1 MTAANRRRPPAPA
14 PAMAAAMSGAVDLA
28 AVKARSEAATRA
40 AENPTRPPGGYVVDV
55 TEATFQAEV
64 IDRSFQVPVL
74 IDLWADW
81 CQPCKQLSPILERLA
96 GEAGGTWILAKIDVD
111 ANPRISQALQVQSIP
126 TVFAAIGGQLVPGFQ
141 GALPE
146 PQVREFVGALVK
158 AGAQAGLDGAVAP
171 GAAADDDEAASAEL
185 PVDPRFSDAEA
196 ALEAGQFDLAAKRYQ
211 AILDAEPANTE
222 AVLALRQV
230 RLLERLQDIDPKL
243 VARAETAPDDVPAQ
257 LAAADYALSRS
268 DVDGALGR
276 LLALVRRV
284 SGADR
289 DAVRERLIEY
299 FDLLGPDD
307 PRVPPA
313 RRALANALF

>member
-1 MTAANRRRPPAPA
+1 
-14 PAMAAAMSGAVDLA
+14 MAAAMSGAVDLA

-40 AENPTRPPGGYVVDV
+40 AENPTSAPGGYVVEV

-96 GEAGGTWILAKIDVD
+96 GEAEGTWILAKIDVD

-158 AGAQAGLDGAVAP
+158 AGAQAGLGGAVAP
-171 GAAADDDEAASAEL
+171 GAAADDDDEATSAEL

-211 AILDAEPANTE
+211 AILDAEPANPE
-222 AVLALRQV
+222 AALALRQV

-243 VARAETAPDDVPAQ
+243 VARAETAPNDVPAQ

>member
-1 MTAANRRRPPAPA
+1 
-14 PAMAAAMSGAVDLA
+14 MSGAVDLA
-28 AVKARSEAATRA
+28 AVKARSDAATRA
-40 AENPTRPPGGYVVDV
+40 AENPPPAPGGYVVDV
-55 TEATFQAEV
+55 TEATFQTEV

-96 GEAGGTWILAKIDVD
+96 GEAGGSWILAKIDVD

-158 AGAQAGLDGAVAP
+158 AGAQAGLGDAVAS
-171 GAAADDDEAASAEL
+171 GAADDEDEATSAEL

-222 AVLALRQV
+222 ATLALRQV

-243 VARAETAPDDVPAQ
+243 VARAETAPNDVPAQ

-284 SGADR
+284 SGDDR